1 MLPRATASIDDTITV
16 SGPGTMVTV
25 TASLQ
30 VTGLTVISGTSANG
44 LVKTDIQGQVNVGNG
59 APQNGVSERISSVT
73 PSMALTDTTVLT
85 PPSIGTANGNDVSFL
100 VEKQVQVMVGTPTA
114 VHANLVFTPSSS
126 TNSYSVIG
134 DFGNTAHLTITL
146 PAGYT
151 YTSASGV
158 LLSQAGG
165 AGLSLPPDGGTGV
178 GGMDMGAAPVDAG
191 AGAPTDMSAVSFD
204 DGGIG
209 SQPTSSGGC
218 VLSGGGGA
226 RAPATLLIVALLAL
240 ARFASR
246 RSRIA

>member
-1 MLPRATASIDDTITV
+1 MLPRATATIDDKITV

-44 LVKTDIQGQVNVGNG
+44 LVQTDIQGQVNVGNG
-59 APQNGVSERISSVT
+59 APQDGLSERISSVT
-73 PSMALTDTTVLT
+73 PSMALTDTTVLI

-114 VHANLVFTPSSS
+114 VHATLLFTPSSS
-126 TNSYSVIG
+126 TNDYSVIG
-134 DFGNTAHLTITL
+134 DFGNTAHFTIAL

-151 YTSASGV
+151 YTSASGL

-165 AGLSLPPDGGTGV
+165 AGLTLPPDGGTGV
-178 GGMDMGAAPVDAG
+178 GGMDMGPLPADLGV
-191 AGAPTDMSAVSFD
+191 GAPTDMTAVSFD

-209 SQPTSSGGC
+209 NQPKSSSGCAMGD
-218 VLSGGGGA
+218 GRA
-226 RAPATLLIVALLAL
+226 RSPATPVIVALLAL
-240 ARFASR
+240 ALFAFR